1 MLHKL
6 LLMHMVM
13 KKRVL
18 ESKML
23 YLMYNPINFL
33 TIQTRVSRPFS

>member
-6 LLMHMVM
+6 LLMHTVM

-23 YLMYNPINFL
+23 YLMYNSVNFL
-33 TIQTRVSRPFS
+33 MIQTRVSRPFS